1 MEDKGLRKNKR
12 YVLIW
17 AAVLIL
23 ISLAATGCTFAKKT
37 AEKKSEVKAAQEQK
51 KEEPEEEEKEEE
63 KTEEYKK
70 GTVNGSHFE
79 SEWMNIRIDLPESL
93 TMASDEDIAD
103 AVDVGK
109 AYTTEERADLIEETY
124 EQGTVIYEMM
134 AAAAPG
140 IPNINIV
147 VQNTGMKNITSKQLA
162 EYAKQN
168 LESSLEEGAAY
179 TPVEDIHTVE
189 IAGES
194 YECLKAK
201 LSANGVQIN
210 SGLYVRVKSEYSIEM
225 ILSILVYTFSQEC
238 STLCCLL

>member
-23 ISLAATGCTFAKKT
+23 ISLAATGCTFA
-37 AEKKSEVKAAQEQK
+37 KKSEVKAAQEQK

-70 GTVNGSHFE
+70 GTVNGSRFE

-124 EQGTVIYEMM
+124 EQ
-134 AAAAPG
+134 
-140 IPNINIV
+140 
-147 VQNTGMKNITSKQLA
+147 
-162 EYAKQN
+162 
-168 LESSLEEGAAY
+168 
-179 TPVEDIHTVE
+179 
-189 IAGES
+189 
-194 YECLKAK
+194 
-201 LSANGVQIN
+201 
-210 SGLYVRVKSEYSIEM
+210 
-225 ILSILVYTFSQEC
+225 
-238 STLCCLL
+238 